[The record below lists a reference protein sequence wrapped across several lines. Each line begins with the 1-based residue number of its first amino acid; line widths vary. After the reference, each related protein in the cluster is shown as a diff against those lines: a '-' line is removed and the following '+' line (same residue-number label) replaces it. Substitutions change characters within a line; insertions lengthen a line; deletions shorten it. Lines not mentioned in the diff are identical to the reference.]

1 MICKKWS
8 NKQRNRERAR
18 LNAVLSM
25 KKAHITVCVP
35 LVHQISQG
43 PQPSAGSTATAIKC
57 YLWLFQSWLCM
68 CVCVCVTA
76 ALEACVHSYLKSMEH
91 SRLRLNAKVGIREES
106 RTLNPRNQLSMWPLT
121 SIFRD
126 TAMAQCWQVNSVWV
140 MEVSPDKLGLHL
152 MPFRVTHVMFCA
164 VSHWPRFF
172 DRLNILWQTA
182 SCTTTLYVL
191 GALKTNWCVSIL
203 EMGFMAL
210 ENLEK
215 PFLSKSYSKTGSLL
229 YLFIF

>member
-1 MICKKWS
+1 MLCWIWK
-8 NKQRNRERAR
+8 R
-18 LNAVLSM
+18 LILLYVFLSVTRSHRVHSHHPTKM
-25 KKAHITVCVP
+25 LPITVSK
-35 LVHQISQG
+35 LTVHV
-43 PQPSAGSTATAIKC
+43 C
-57 YLWLFQSWLCM
+57 L
-68 CVCVCVTA
+68 CVCVTA
-76 ALEACVHSYLKSMEH
+76 ALGACVYSYLKSMEH

-164 VSHWPRFF
+164 VSHRPRFF
-172 DRLNILWQTA
+172 DRWNILWQTA

-203 EMGFMAL
+203 EMGFMAV

-215 PFLSKSYSKTGSLL
+215 PFLSKSYLKTGSLL
-229 YLFIF
+229 YFLGYNQG